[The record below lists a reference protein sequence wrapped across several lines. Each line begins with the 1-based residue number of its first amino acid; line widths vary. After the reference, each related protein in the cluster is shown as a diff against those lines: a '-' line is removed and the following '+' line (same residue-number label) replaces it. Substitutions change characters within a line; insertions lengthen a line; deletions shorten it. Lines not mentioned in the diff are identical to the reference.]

1 MDTLQG
7 MSEDWRLR
15 VDLHEPGHALEL
27 TRNMEATELEHDLQ
41 SAFHDAVAVS
51 RDGPEVFCYAESREQ
66 AESARELIA
75 TLAARNGWEIE
86 TELRRWH
93 PSAEEWV
100 DPDQPLPETDAARA
114 AEHAELI
121 RNEREE
127 SEARGY
133 PEYEVRMQCA
143 SHHDAVRLADRLR
156 GEGFAPVQ
164 RWKYLLIGAGDE
176 DAAEAL
182 AAQLREEAPPGCTV
196 TAEGSMRT
204 VYDERP
210 PNPFAFFGGL
220 AG

>member
-1 MDTLQG
+1 

-27 TRNMEATELEHDLQ
+27 TRNMEATELEHGLK
-41 SAFHDAVAVS
+41 SAFVNAVAVS
-51 RDGPEVFCYAESREQ
+51 RDGPEVFCYAETREQ
-66 AESARELIA
+66 AERAGELIA
-75 TLAARNGWEIE
+75 TLAERNAWKID

-93 PSAEEWV
+93 PAAEEWV
-100 DPDQPLPETDAARA
+100 DPDAPLPDSDAARA
-114 AEHAELI
+114 AEHEELI
-121 RNEREE
+121 RTEREE

-143 SHHDAVRLADRLR
+143 SHHDAKQLAERLR
-156 GEGFAPVQ
+156 DEGFEPVQ

-176 DAAEAL
+176 DSAQAL

-196 TAEGSMRT
+196 TAEGSLRT